1 MQELL
6 LGIDICDDYS
16 QISYFNPQTLDAEN
30 IGLTDEESSCM
41 VPTVICKEK
50 GTDCW
55 FIGEEAYRCA
65 LYGKGTMV
73 DKLVK
78 LAGKKGTATI
88 EGVKY
93 TADELLQIFVKQILS
108 IPSARLGIEKIG
120 AVVFAFQN
128 KNSDLMDSIIQVT
141 DELEIPRERVHMANH
156 SETYLFYVISQKKD
170 LWINQSCLFDLSETG
185 LHYYELNVIRGRKPQ
200 VVEVSHEELE
210 EGFSLEILET
220 GAGKKLGDTIL
231 TSCAE
236 RLLQKKVMTSIFLTG
251 KGFEDSQWA
260 SGFLRFICNKRR
272 VFAGTGLFARGAA
285 YMAYD
290 SIQAQS
296 SYPYVCLCE
305 GRLASTISMQV
316 NHEGRE
322 RQLVLASAGSD
333 WYEAKASA
341 SFILDNTNILEFLVT
356 PVGNGRQTKLAI
368 QLDEFPARPNKTT
381 RVEVIAAFLSES
393 KISIRVIDRGFG
405 EFFPG
410 TGQMIRQDFQI

>member
-1 MQELL
+1 MQDLL

-16 QISYFNPQTLDAEN
+16 QISYFNPQTLEAETLG
-30 IGLTDEESSCM
+30 ITEEEASCM

-50 GTDCW
+50 GTDSW
-55 FIGEEAYRCA
+55 FIGADAYRCA

-88 EGVKY
+88 EGVRY
-93 TADELLQIFVKQILS
+93 TADELLAIFVKQVLA
-108 IPSARLGIEKIG
+108 IPGERLGIKNIS
-120 AVVFAFQN
+120 AVVFTFQ
-128 KNSDLMDSIIQVT
+128 KKDSGLMDTVIRAT

-156 SETYLFYVISQKKD
+156 AESYLFYVISQKKE
-170 LWINQSCLFDLSETG
+170 LWINQSCLFDLSENG

-200 VVEVSHEELE
+200 IVEVGHEELE

-220 GAGKKLGDTIL
+220 GAGRKLGDTIL
-231 TSCAE
+231 TSCGE
-236 RLLQKKVMTSIFLTG
+236 RLLQRKIVTSVFLTG
-251 KGFEDSQWA
+251 KGFEETEWA
-260 SGFLRFICNKRR
+260 SGFLRLICNKRR
-272 VFAGTGLFARGAA
+272 VFAGPGLFAKGAA

-290 SIQAQS
+290 SIQEQT

-305 GRLASTISMQV
+305 GRLASTVSMQV
-316 NHEGRE
+316 RHQGRD
-322 RQLVLASAGSD
+322 RQLVLAQAGSD

-341 SFILDNTNILEFLVT
+341 SFILDNTNVLELLVT
-356 PVGNGRQTKLAI
+356 PVRPGRQNRLSI

-381 RVEVIAAFLSES
+381 RVEVIVAFLSES
-393 KISIRVIDRGFG
+393 RISVRVIDRGFG

-410 TGQMIRQDFQI
+410 TGQVVRQDFQI

>member
-93 TADELLQIFVKQILS
+93 TADELLQILVKQILS

-141 DELEIPRERVHMANH
+141 DELGIPRERVHMANH

>member
-16 QISYFNPQTLDAEN
+16 QISYFNPQTLEAEN
-30 IGLTDEESSCM
+30 LGLTEDEGSCM

-50 GTDCW
+50 GTDSW

-93 TADELLQIFVKQILS
+93 TADDLLQIFVRQMLAL
-108 IPSARLGIEKIG
+108 PVERLGTDKF
-120 AVVFAFQN
+120 AALVFSFQN
-128 KNSDLMDSIIQVT
+128 KNSDMMDTIIKVT
-141 DELEIPRERVHMANH
+141 DEMGIPRECVHMANH
-156 SETYLFYVISQKKD
+156 AEAYLFYVISQKKE
-170 LWINQSCLFDLSETG
+170 LWINQSCLFDLSENG

-200 VVEVSHEELE
+200 VVEVKHEELE

-220 GAGKKLGDTIL
+220 NAGKKLGDTIL
-231 TSCAE
+231 NSCAE
-236 RLLQKKVMTSIFLTG
+236 RLLQRKVMTSVFLTG
-251 KGFEDSQWA
+251 KGLEDCQWA

-272 VFAGTGLFARGAA
+272 VFSGPGLFARGAA

-290 SIQAQS
+290 SLQPES

-305 GRLASTISMQV
+305 GRLQSTISMQV
-316 NHEGRE
+316 YHEGRE

-333 WYEAKASA
+333 WYEARAAA
-341 SFILDNTNILEFLVT
+341 SFILDNTNVLEFLVT
-356 PVGNGRQTKLAI
+356 PVGSGRQTKLMI

-405 EFFPG
+405 EFFPSE
-410 TGQMIRQDFQI
+410 GQMIRQDFQI

>member
-16 QISYFNPQTLDAEN
+16 QISYFNPQTLEAEN
-30 IGLTDEESSCM
+30 LGLTEDESSCM

-50 GTDCW
+50 GTDSW

-88 EGVKY
+88 EGIKY
-93 TADELLQIFVKQILS
+93 SADDLLRIFIKQILA
-108 IPSARLGIEKIG
+108 IPVGRLGSDKF
-120 AVVFAFQN
+120 ASVVFAFQN
-128 KNSDLMDSIIQVT
+128 KSADVMDTVIKVT
-141 DELEIPRERVHMANH
+141 DEMGIPRECVHMANH
-156 SETYLFYVISQKKD
+156 AETYLFYVISQKKE

-200 VVEVSHEELE
+200 VVEVNHEELE

-220 GAGKKLGDTIL
+220 NAGKKLGDTIL
-231 TSCAE
+231 SSCAE
-236 RLLQKKVMTSIFLTG
+236 RLLQRKVMTSVFLTG

-260 SGFLRFICNKRR
+260 AGFLRFVCNKRR
-272 VFAGTGLFARGAA
+272 AFSGPGLFARGAA

-290 SIQAQS
+290 HIQEET

-305 GRLASTISMQV
+305 GRLQSTISMQV
-316 NHEGRE
+316 WHEGRE

-333 WYEAKASA
+333 WYEAKAAA
-341 SFILDNTNILEFLVT
+341 SFILDNTNVLEFLVT
-356 PVGNGRQTKLAI
+356 PMGNGRQSKLTI

-381 RVEVIAAFLSES
+381 KVEVIAAFLSES

-405 EFFPG
+405 EFFPAA
-410 TGQMIRQDFQI
+410 GQMIRQDFQI

>member
-50 GTDCW
+50 VTDCW

-141 DELEIPRERVHMANH
+141 DELGIPRERVHMANH

>member
-141 DELEIPRERVHMANH
+141 DELGIPRERVHMANH

-170 LWINQSCLFDLSETG
+170 LWIYQSCLFDLSETG

>member
-141 DELEIPRERVHMANH
+141 DELGIPRERVHMANH

>member
-141 DELEIPRERVHMANH
+141 DELGIPRERVHMANH

-236 RLLQKKVMTSIFLTG
+236 RLLQKKVMTSIFITG

>member
-1 MQELL
+1 M
-6 LGIDICDDYS
+6 GIDICDDYS
-16 QISYFNPQTLDAEN
+16 QISYFNPQTLEAEN
-30 IGLTDEESSCM
+30 LGLSEEEASCM

-50 GTDCW
+50 GKDSW

-93 TADELLQIFVKQILS
+93 TADDLFRIFVKQVLA
-108 IPSARLGIEKIG
+108 IPEQRLGISRM
-120 AVVFAFQN
+120 AALVFTFQ
-128 KNSDLMDSIIQVT
+128 KKDSRLMDTIIKVT

-156 SETYLFYVISQKKD
+156 AEAYLFYVISQKKE
-170 LWINQSCLFDLSETG
+170 LWINQSCLFDLSENG
-185 LHYYELNVIRGRKPQ
+185 LHYYELGVIRGRKPQ
-200 VVEVSHEELE
+200 VVEVRHEELE
-210 EGFSLEILET
+210 EGFSLEIRET

-231 TSCAE
+231 TSCGE
-236 RLLQKKVMTSIFLTG
+236 RLLQKKVMTSVFLTG
-251 KGFEDSQWA
+251 KGFEDTQWA

-272 VFAGTGLFARGAA
+272 VFAGPGLFARGAA

-290 SIQAQS
+290 SVQPET

-316 NHEGRE
+316 MHEGRE

-341 SFILDNTNILEFLVT
+341 SFILDNTNVLEFMVT
-356 PVGNGRQTKLAI
+356 PVGNGRQNKLMI

-381 RVEVIAAFLSES
+381 KVEVIVAFLSES
-393 KISIRVIDRGFG
+393 QISIRVIDRGFG

-410 TGQMIRQDFQI
+410 TGQMVRQDFQI

>member
-30 IGLTDEESSCM
+30 IGLTDEDSSCM

-141 DELEIPRERVHMANH
+141 DELGIPRERVHMANH

>member
-1 MQELL
+1 M
-6 LGIDICDDYS
+6 GIDICDDYS
-16 QISYFNPQTLDAEN
+16 QISYFNPQTLEAEN
-30 IGLTDEESSCM
+30 LGLSEEEASCM

-50 GTDCW
+50 GKDSW

-93 TADELLQIFVKQILS
+93 TADDLLRIFVKQVLA
-108 IPSARLGIEKIG
+108 IPEQRLGISRM
-120 AVVFAFQN
+120 AALVFTFQ
-128 KNSDLMDSIIQVT
+128 KKDSRLMDTIIKVT

-156 SETYLFYVISQKKD
+156 AEAYLFYVISQKKE
-170 LWINQSCLFDLSETG
+170 LWINQSCLFDLSENG
-185 LHYYELNVIRGRKPQ
+185 LHYYELGVIRGRKPQ
-200 VVEVSHEELE
+200 VVEVRHEELE

-231 TSCAE
+231 TSCGE
-236 RLLQKKVMTSIFLTG
+236 RLLQKKVMTSVFLTG
-251 KGFEDSQWA
+251 KGFEDTQWA

-272 VFAGTGLFARGAA
+272 VFAGPGLFARGAA

-290 SIQAQS
+290 SVQPET

-316 NHEGRE
+316 MHEGRE

-341 SFILDNTNILEFLVT
+341 SFILDNTNVLEFMVT
-356 PVGNGRQTKLAI
+356 PVGNGRQNKLMI

-381 RVEVIAAFLSES
+381 KVEVIVAFLSES
-393 KISIRVIDRGFG
+393 QISIRVIDRGFG

-410 TGQMIRQDFQI
+410 TGQMVRQDFQI

>member
-16 QISYFNPQTLDAEN
+16 QISYFDAQTLSAEN
-30 IGLTDEESSCM
+30 LGLTEEESSCM

-50 GTDCW
+50 GTDSW

-93 TADELLQIFVKQILS
+93 TADDLLRIFVRQMLA
-108 IPSARLGIEKIG
+108 IPVSRLGTDCFSSL
-120 AVVFAFQN
+120 VFVFQD
-128 KNSDLMDSIIQVT
+128 KNSGMMETIIRVT
-141 DELEIPRERVHMANH
+141 DELGIPRERVHMANH
-156 SETYLFYVISQKKD
+156 AEAYLFYVISQKKE
-170 LWINQSCLFDLSETG
+170 LWINQSCLFDLSESG
-185 LHYYELNVIRGRKPQ
+185 LHYYELNVIRGRRPQ
-200 VVEVSHEELE
+200 VVEVQHEELE

-220 GAGKKLGDTIL
+220 SAGKKLGDTIL
-231 TSCAE
+231 SSCAE
-236 RLLQKKVMTSIFLTG
+236 RLLQKKVMTSVFLTG
-251 KGFEDSQWA
+251 KGFEDCQWA
-260 SGFLRFICNKRR
+260 AGFLRFVCTKRR
-272 VFAGTGLFARGAA
+272 VFSGTGLFARGGA

-290 SIQAQS
+290 FTHEET

-305 GRLASTISMQV
+305 GRLRSTISMQV
-316 NHEGRE
+316 YHEGRE
-322 RQLVLASAGSD
+322 RQMILASAGSD
-333 WYEAKASA
+333 WYEAKAAA
-341 SFILDNTNILEFLVT
+341 SVILDHTNVLEFLVT
-356 PVGNGRQTKLAI
+356 PVGSGRQTRLQI

-381 RVEVIAAFLSES
+381 KVEIIAAFLSDS

-405 EFFPG
+405 EFFPSS
-410 TGQMIRQDFQI
+410 GQVIRQDFQI

>member
-6 LGIDICDDYS
+6 LGIDRCDEYS

-141 DELEIPRERVHMANH
+141 DELGIPRERVHMANH

>member
-1 MQELL
+1 M
-6 LGIDICDDYS
+6 GIDICDDYT
-16 QISYFNPQTLDAEN
+16 QIGYYNPQTMEAEN
-30 IGLTDEESSCM
+30 IGFTEEESSAM

-50 GTDCW
+50 GTDSW
-55 FIGEEAYRCA
+55 LIGEEAYRCA
-65 LYGKGTMV
+65 LYGRGTMV

-93 TADELLQIFVKQILS
+93 TADDLLRIFVKQILE
-108 IPSARLGIEKIG
+108 IPVSRLGIREIG
-120 AVVFAFQN
+120 AVVFSFQ
-128 KNSDLMDSIIQVT
+128 KKDSILMDTVMGVT
-141 DELEIPRERVHMANH
+141 DELGISRERVHMAGH
-156 SETYLFYVISQKKD
+156 AEAYLFYVISQKKE
-170 LWINQSCLFDLSETG
+170 LWINQSCLFDLAETG

-220 GAGKKLGDTIL
+220 SAGKKLGDTIL

-236 RLLQKKVMTSIFLTG
+236 RLLQRKVMTSVFLTG
-251 KGFEDSQWA
+251 KGFEDSSWA

-272 VFAGTGLFARGAA
+272 VFAGPGLFAKGAA
-285 YMAYD
+285 YMAFD
-290 SIQAQS
+290 SIQAES

-305 GRLASTISMQV
+305 GRLGSTISMQV
-316 NHEGRE
+316 CHEGRE

-333 WYEAKASA
+333 WCEAKASA
-341 SFILDNTNILEFLVT
+341 FFILDNTNVLEFLVT
-356 PVGNGRQTKLAI
+356 PVGSGRQSKFQI